1 MVEQLPPI
9 RFDYQPHRVGDEWHV
24 MAIYPSGETEAI
36 TGFKSE
42 QEASDWVNNDTLVN
56 RWLRA
61 KAKSG

>member
-56 RWLRA
+56 RWLRE

>member
-1 MVEQLPPI
+1 
-9 RFDYQPHRVGDEWHV
+9 

-61 KAKSG
+61 KVKSG